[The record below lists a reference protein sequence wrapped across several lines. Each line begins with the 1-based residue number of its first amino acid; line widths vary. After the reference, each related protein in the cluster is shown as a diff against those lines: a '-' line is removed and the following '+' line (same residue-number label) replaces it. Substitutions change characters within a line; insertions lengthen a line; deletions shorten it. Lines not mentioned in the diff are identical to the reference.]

1 MYWQYKKNH
10 TLLCHYKLVESENVL
25 SFSKNSFVKQARFQL
40 LIGIHKFIVF
50 AYMSISDYLYPHMQQ
65 LSLFEQMQLLQEDK
79 REVVIDEAKLT
90 KVYYTITEVAEMFH
104 VNASLLR
111 FWEKEFPN
119 QLANV
124 KKNKK
129 GDRYYNKADIANL
142 KLLFHL
148 VKEKRMTLEGAR
160 EHLKNNKK
168 KVKDD
173 KTLVENLEK
182 IREFLLDL
190 KKNIH

>member
-10 TLLCHYKLVESENVL
+10 TLLCHYKLSKSGNVL
-25 SFSKNSFVKQARFQL
+25 SFSKNNFVKQARFQL
-40 LIGIHKFIVF
+40 VIGMRKFIVF